1 MCTDGDL
8 VPGSVADALR
18 VAHASLDY
26 LNGPDA
32 ALLDPAALG
41 GVLRSLGELQAKFA
55 AAQAGF
61 LRRFDAADAHDADGY
76 GTSAAW
82 LAAMTRLKGSDA
94 KAAVARMRA
103 LGRHPHLAEAMAA
116 GQISPSWVAEI
127 DRLTRKLPAELRAE
141 TDQILLQAAA
151 AGASL
156 DDLKLLA
163 ACAVE
168 QYLARQPSPDDD
180 DDFDDRFVQV
190 GTTFGGASCVRGNLT
205 PECTAA
211 VQAVL
216 DAMGKKR
223 GPEDNRTEGQR
234 FHDALQE
241 ACELLIRARM
251 VPGRAGAD
259 TQVIAHIP
267 LAELRG
273 RDGASAVEAAWIA
286 GRLGGPGYL
295 TGKDAEAAACDALI
309 VPVVTGHPDMTVIDQ
324 IIELA
329 LTAAGTG
336 RAAAPPARAAG
347 PPRPGRCRRRRG
359 RRCGTRSPGWPSTSS
374 PARPASPRCCAPGCW
389 SPRST
394 PPACRWTSGTP
405 TASRRTSAAPSR
417 CATRGAPG
425 PAAAGPPACATCTTS
440 CTRRTAARPRSAPA
454 FSCAS
459 STTTSASTGGA
470 GSSSCTRTAPPR
482 PAAPTGRSSA
492 ATHHPHSAPANP
504 GPGNAERRL
513 PSMRLRITGRSGL
526 WRATTSKPCRANVDA
541 TPGNRLP
548 VCPGTVVSTG
558 YASRAGAP
566 ASAAASTAAGISAS
580 MTPRPRCVRRT

>member
-1 MCTDGDL
+1 MCTDGDR

-18 VAHASLDY
+18 VAHAGLDY

-76 GTSAAW
+76 GTSSAW
-82 LAAMTRLKGSDA
+82 LAAMTRLKNTDA
-94 KAAVARMRA
+94 KAAVAQMRT
-103 LGRHPHLAEAMAA
+103 LGRHPHLSDAMAA

-141 TDQILLQAAA
+141 TDQILLAAAA

-180 DDFDDRFVQV
+180 DDFDERFVQV

-223 GPEDNRTEGQR
+223 GPEDHRTVGQR

-251 VPGRAGAD
+251 VPDRAGRGHPGDRPYPAVGAARLGRRVGAGGGVD
-259 TQVIAHIP
+259 RRAARRIWLPDRQGR
-267 LAELRG
+267 RG
-273 RDGASAVEAAWIA
+273 RGLRRAHRPGGDRAPGHDGHRPDHRA
-286 GRLGGPGYL
+286 GWPPPG
-295 TGKDAEAAACDALI
+295 TAQAIMAAA
-309 VPVVTGHPDMTVIDQ
+309 T
-324 IIELA
+324 
-329 LTAAGTG
+329 
-336 RAAAPPARAAG
+336 APPAQ
-347 PPRPGRCRRRRG
+347 
-359 RRCGTRSPGWPSTSS
+359 
-374 PARPASPRCCAPGCW
+374 PAEPLPA
-389 SPRST
+389 
-394 PPACRWTSGTP
+394 
-405 TASRRTSAAPSR
+405 
-417 CATRGAPG
+417 
-425 PAAAGPPACATCTTS
+425 
-440 CTRRTAARPRSAPA
+440 TAARPPASRRRS
-454 FSCAS
+454 
-459 STTTSASTGGA
+459 
-470 GSSSCTRTAPPR
+470 R
-482 PAAPTGRSSA
+482 PARALPAEAWAALRYAIARLAIDFVSGPPGIAALLRTRLLQPPFTTASLPLDIGYSDSIPAHIRRAVALRDQGCAWPRCRRPASVCDVHHLVHKKDGGKTAVDSCVLLCQFHHDVCIHRWGWQLILHPDGTTEARGPNGQILRSHSPPT
-492 ATHHPHSAPANP
+492 
-504 GPGNAERRL
+504 L
-513 PSMRLRITGRSGL
+513 
-526 WRATTSKPCRANVDA
+526 
-541 TPGNRLP
+541 
-548 VCPGTVVSTG
+548 
-558 YASRAGAP
+558 RAG
-566 ASAAASTAAGISAS
+566 
-580 MTPRPRCVRRT
+580 

>member
-1 MCTDGDL
+1 MCTDGDQL
-8 VPGSVADALR
+8 PGSVADALR
-18 VAHASLDY
+18 VAHAGLDY

-76 GTSAAW
+76 GTSSAW
-82 LAAMTRLKGSDA
+82 LAAMTRLKNTDA
-94 KAAVARMRA
+94 KAAVAQMRT
-103 LGRHPHLAEAMAA
+103 LGRHPHLSDAMAA

-141 TDQILLQAAA
+141 TDQILLAAAA

-168 QYLARQPSPDDD
+168 RYLARQPSPDDD
-180 DDFDDRFVQV
+180 DDFDERFVQV

-223 GPEDNRTEGQR
+223 GPEDHRTVGQR

-251 VPGRAGAD
+251 VPDRAGAD

-267 LAELRG
+267 LSALRG
-273 RDGASAVEAAWIA
+273 WDGASALEEGWIA
-286 GRLGGPGYL
+286 GRLGGSGYL

-324 IIELA
+324 IIELVA
-329 LTAAGTG
+329 AAGHGAGDHGGRNGTAGATG
-336 RAAAPPARAAG
+336 GTTASDSGAPAGEPAAARALPAEAWAALRYAIARLAIDFVSG
-347 PPRPGRCRRRRG
+347 PPGIAALLRTRLLQPPFTTASLPLDIGYSDSIPAHIRRAVALRDQGCAWPRCRR
-359 RRCGTRSPGWPSTSS
+359 
-374 PARPASPRCCAPGCW
+374 
-389 SPRST
+389 
-394 PPACRWTSGTP
+394 
-405 TASRRTSAAPSR
+405 
-417 CATRGAPG
+417 
-425 PAAAGPPACATCTTS
+425 PAAVCDVHHLVHKKDGGKTAVDSCVLLCQFHHDVCIHRWGWQLILHPDGTTEARGPNGQIL
-440 CTRRTAARPRSAPA
+440 RSH
-454 FSCAS
+454 S
-459 STTTSASTGGA
+459 
-470 GSSSCTRTAPPR
+470 PP
-482 PAAPTGRSSA
+482 T
-492 ATHHPHSAPANP
+492 
-504 GPGNAERRL
+504 L
-513 PSMRLRITGRSGL
+513 
-526 WRATTSKPCRANVDA
+526 
-541 TPGNRLP
+541 
-548 VCPGTVVSTG
+548 
-558 YASRAGAP
+558 RAG
-566 ASAAASTAAGISAS
+566 
-580 MTPRPRCVRRT
+580 